1 MRHFSSN
8 VTDRCPDGS
17 PNLFIPY
24 REQPRSIRIVVA
36 HPRLA
41 LSAIKRAITVRLG
54 LINKSTFVKATRH
67 AEIKGTEISRSI
79 GVEVLSR

>member
-17 PNLFIPY
+17 SNLLTPY

-41 LSAIKRAITVRLG
+41 LSAIKRVITVRLG
-54 LINKSTFVKATRH
+54 LINKPMFVKATRH
-67 AEIKGTEISRSI
+67 AEIKETEISRSI
-79 GVEVLSR
+79 VVEALSR